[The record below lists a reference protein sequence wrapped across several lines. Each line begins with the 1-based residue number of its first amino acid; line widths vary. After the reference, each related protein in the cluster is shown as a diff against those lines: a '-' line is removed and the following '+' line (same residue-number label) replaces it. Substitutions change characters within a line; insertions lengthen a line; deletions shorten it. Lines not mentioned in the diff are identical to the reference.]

1 MALKVGDTL
10 PNFKAKDTNGTI
22 FESQNYIG
30 KQPLIIYFYPKDDT
44 PGCTTQAC
52 GFRDNYQKFRD
63 LEAEVIGISADSV
76 QSHIKFKTKFN
87 LPFILLSDTDK
98 KLRKL
103 FGVENDFLFI
113 PGRQT
118 FVIDNNGVILF
129 IFNSNNVK
137 KIIIYHLFN
146 SNITFDK
153 EGSLI
158 SLSQHKQVPILLIRI
173 YF

>member
-1 MALKVGDTL
+1 MKPLKKGDQV
-10 PNFKAKDTNGTI
+10 PQFSAIKSDGTP
-22 FESQNYIG
+22 FESKSIIG
-30 KQPLIIYFYPKDDT
+30 KKALVIYFYPKDDT

-76 QSHIKFKTKFN
+76 QSHIKFTTKFN

-129 IFNSNNVK
+129 IFNSMQGKIHVDKALKILKELK
-137 KIIIYHLFN
+137 K
-146 SNITFDK
+146 
-153 EGSLI
+153 
-158 SLSQHKQVPILLIRI
+158 
-173 YF
+173 

>member
-129 IFNSNNVK
+129 IFNSMQG
-137 KIIIYHLFN
+137 KIHV
-146 SNITFDK
+146 DK
-153 EGSLI
+153 AL
-158 SLSQHKQVPILLIRI
+158 KILKELTK
-173 YF
+173 